1 MLKLV
6 LPQTDTGENLN
17 SFWTWLLGDQQTREG
32 IPRLQ
37 WVGMPESWGV
47 FVLIAIVAII
57 AGVVFWLYSRE
68 IETCPRPFK
77 IVLACLRFSVLL
89 LLVLMFLRPSVVF
102 TQVNTIKPNI
112 AVLRDAS
119 LSFARKDRYEN
130 EEFARKLAAATGRP
144 VEKIAE
150 GEATRAEL
158 LHDALTVRNN
168 LILNQWREKGSLR
181 IIDFSEVVSTSG
193 LMPAIDP
200 DPELQE
206 TTPATLPN
214 LMANGRGTDIWQ
226 GLREMLSNTGRLSA
240 IVLASDGQHN
250 GSEDPL
256 ELAYKAKDLG
266 VPIFTIGVGDPSR
279 PKNLSVTKLYVRD
292 RVPVNEPFEIEA
304 AMYVEDF
311 DGSQIQVELLEHEIG
326 SDGTNQTGVV
336 IETVDVDVPTGGGR
350 VRHSFQHTVRQPG
363 TFAYTVRIAEEEGES
378 DLKDNRYTSGQ
389 IEIVDQKVKVLLIA
403 GAPTWEYRM
412 LQRLFQRDT
421 NIILS
426 GWLQTMDNDRPQ
438 EGNER
443 IAELPETLEQLGQ
456 YNVIMMIDP
465 DPIEFTEQWI
475 ENLKQFC
482 KIKAGGVFYMA
493 GPKHTNMFV
502 TLNRLSGIRDIL
514 PVRFGDEE
522 FIDTQQILSNASN
535 SRPGNMLIVN
545 HNLGHPVMSF
555 VNDYEEN
562 LRLWNLMPSIYW
574 SFPTLSPKPASQVLM
589 ERGDQINIEGN
600 QPLLVSGRY
609 GRGNIVYMG
618 FNGTWRWRRVG
629 LRAQYFDRFWIQV
642 VNYLVETRSLQGKR
656 RGMIDTD
663 RNEYELGDKV
673 TLIASVLTEQM
684 EQLTVPRIPARIQSE
699 EGRVQDIELKLLP
712 GQSGQYESSF
722 VVQNTGTF
730 RITVNLAGAND
741 ETGIEPVSYVV
752 KPPSVESRAYWLD
765 EKRLRD
771 IAEASGGQYFTL
783 DQLEQISDV
792 LPQLDTTSE
801 YSSPPEP
808 IWDVNEKLR
817 YLTFMLPFILL
828 TIEWAIR
835 KKYKLL

>member
-1 MLKLV
+1 M
-6 LPQTDTGENLN
+6 N

-32 IPRLQ
+32 TPQLQ
-37 WVGMPESWGV
+37 WAGMPESWGV

-57 AGVVFWLYSRE
+57 AAFVFWLYTRE
-68 IETCPRPFK
+68 IDTCPRPVK
-77 IVLACLRFSVLL
+77 ILLACLRFVVLL
-89 LLVLMFLRPSVVF
+89 LLVLMFLRSSVVF
-102 TQVNTIKPNI
+102 KQVNTIKPNI

-119 LSFARKDRYEN
+119 LSFARKDKYADEQVA
-130 EEFARKLAAATGRP
+130 EKLAAATGRK
-144 VEKIAE
+144 VEMITG
-150 GEATRAEL
+150 GEATRGQL
-158 LHDALTVRNN
+158 LYDAMTNGDN
-168 LILNQWREKGSLR
+168 QILNQWREKGSLR
-181 IIDFSEVVSTSG
+181 IIDFSETVSTSG
-193 LMPAIDP
+193 LMPAIN
-200 DPELQE
+200 PEAINDE
-206 TTPATLPN
+206 AATVANVQLPT
-214 LMANGRGTDIWQ
+214 LIANGRGTDIWQ

-240 IVLASDGQHN
+240 IILTSDGQHN

-256 ELAYKAKDLG
+256 ELAYKARDLG
-266 VPIFTIGVGDPSR
+266 IPIITVGVGDPSR
-279 PKNLSVTKLYVRD
+279 PKNLSVSKLYVRD

-311 DGSQIQVELLEHEIG
+311 DGSQIQVDLLEHPIAA
-326 SDGTNQTGVV
+326 DGTQEAGVS
-336 IETVDVDVPTGGGR
+336 IDSANLDVPSGGGR
-350 VRHSFQHTVRQPG
+350 IRSSFQHTVRQPG
-363 TFAYTVRIAEEEGES
+363 TFAYSVRIAEEEGES
-378 DLKDNRYTSGQ
+378 DVKDNLYTSGQ
-389 IEIVDQKVKVLLIA
+389 VEIVDQKVKVLLIA

-426 GWLQTMDNDRPQ
+426 GWLQTMDTDRPQ

-443 IAELPETLEQLGQ
+443 IAELPETLEELGQ

-465 DPIEFTEQWI
+465 DPAQFSEEWI
-475 ENLKQFC
+475 ANLKQFC
-482 KIKAGGVFYMA
+482 RIKAGGLFYMA

-522 FIDTQQILSNASN
+522 YIDTQQILSTASN
-535 SRPGNMLIVN
+535 SRPGKMLIVN
-545 HNLGHPVMSF
+545 HNLGHPIMSF

-574 SFPTLSPKPASQVLM
+574 SFPTLSAKPTALVLM
-589 ERGDQINIEGN
+589 ERGDQINVEGN
-600 QPLLVSGRY
+600 QPLLVTGRF
-609 GRGNIVYMG
+609 GRGNVVYMG

-673 TLIASVLTEQM
+673 TLSASVLNERM
-684 EQLTVPRIPARIQSE
+684 EELTVPTIPARIQSD

-712 GQSGQYESSF
+712 GLSGQYESSF
-722 VVQNTGTF
+722 IVQNTGSF
-730 RITVNLAGAND
+730 KITVALEGAND

-771 IAEASGGQYFTL
+771 IADASGGKFFTIDQL
-783 DQLEQISDV
+783 DQIGDV
-792 LPQLDTTSE
+792 LPQLESTTE
-801 YSSPPEP
+801 YTSPPEP
-808 IWDVNEKLR
+808 IWDVNDKLR
-817 YLTFMLPFILL
+817 YLTFFLPFLLL
-828 TIEWAIR
+828 TIEWAVR

>member
-1 MLKLV
+1 M
-6 LPQTDTGENLN
+6 N

-32 IPRLQ
+32 TPQLQ
-37 WVGMPESWGV
+37 WAGMPESWGV
-47 FVLIAIVAII
+47 FVLIAAIALI
-57 AGVVFWLYSRE
+57 ATFVFWLYTRE
-68 IETCPRPFK
+68 IETCPRPLK
-77 IVLACLRFSVLL
+77 ILLGCLRFSVLL

-112 AVLRDAS
+112 AVLRDGS
-119 LSFARKDRYEN
+119 LSFARQDRYSREVA
-130 EEFARKLAAATGRP
+130 EMLAEATGRSP
-144 VEKIAE
+144 DMIAD
-150 GEATRAEL
+150 GSASRAEL
-158 LHDALTVRNN
+158 LHEAMTRDGNAVVDS
-168 LILNQWREKGSLR
+168 WREKGALR
-181 IIDFSEVVSTSG
+181 IIDFSEIVSTSG
-193 LMPAIDP
+193 LMPAIDTDKEP
-200 DPELQE
+200 DEGETNEMELPILE
-206 TTPATLPN
+206 
-214 LMANGRGTDIWQ
+214 ANGRGTDIWQ
-226 GLREMLSNTGRLSA
+226 GVREMLGNTGRLSA
-240 IVLASDGQHN
+240 IILSSDGQHN
-250 GSEDPL
+250 GSEDPM

-266 VPIFTIGVGDPSR
+266 IPIITVGVGNPSR
-279 PKNLSVTKLYVRD
+279 PKNLSVSKLYVRD

-311 DGSQIQVELLEHEIG
+311 DGNRIQVDLLEHAIA
-326 SDGTNQTGVV
+326 SDGTQEVGVRV
-336 IETVDVDVPTGGGR
+336 SSADVQVPEAGGR
-350 VRHSFQHTVRQPG
+350 VRTSFQHTVRQPG
-363 TFAYTVRIAEEEGES
+363 RFAYTVRIAETEGES
-378 DLKDNRYTSGQ
+378 DVEDNEDTSGV

-426 GWLQTMDNDRPQ
+426 GWLQTMDTDRPQ

-443 IAELPETLEQLGQ
+443 ISQLPETLEELGQ

-465 DPIEFTEQWI
+465 RPDQFSEEWI
-475 ENLKQFC
+475 ANLKKFC

-502 TLNRLSGIRDIL
+502 TLNRLSGIRDVL

-522 FIDTQQILSNASN
+522 YIDTQQILSTATN
-535 SRPGNMLIVN
+535 SRPGKLLVVN
-545 HNLGHPVMSF
+545 HNLGHPIMSF

-562 LRLWNLMPSIYW
+562 LRLWNLMPGIFW
-574 SFPTLSPKPASQVLM
+574 SFPTLVAKPTAQVLM
-589 ERGDQINIEGN
+589 ERGDQINVEGN
-600 QPLLVSGRY
+600 QPLLVTGRY
-609 GRGNIVYMG
+609 GRGNVVYMG
-618 FNGTWRWRRVG
+618 FMGTWRWRRVG

-663 RNEYELGDKV
+663 RNEYELGEKV
-673 TLIASVLTEQM
+673 TLTASVLNERM
-684 EQLTVPRIPARIQSE
+684 EELTLPVIPARIQSAN
-699 EGRVQDIELKLLP
+699 GRIQDIELKLLP
-712 GQSGQYESSF
+712 GLTGQYESSF
-722 VVQNTGTF
+722 VAQNTGTF
-730 RITVNLAGAND
+730 KITVELEGAND

-771 IAEASGGQYFTL
+771 IAEASGGQYFHLHEL
-783 DQLEQISDV
+783 DQIVDI
-792 LPQLDTTSE
+792 LPQLDSTTE

-817 YLTFMLPFILL
+817 YLAFLLPFLLL
-828 TIEWAIR
+828 TIEWAVR